1 MGSRRVPSE
10 SAAGQQQPYKPTDA
24 TGSTV
29 MSGSGGDPENAL
41 RFANKMLKKINMNCL
56 QELTRVVRFRASE
69 GGDLN
74 QITECRKARTM
85 KTLICLVASTVLI
98 LSTSGCATSSCNSG
112 CETNGGLFSG
122 GLFQGGL
129 IPQSLSL
136 PGQPIRSLFRGAP
149 CSTCNAPAGQTSSYG
164 PNVAPLCNS
173 GSCDSGYPSVA
184 PGQLQT
190 NGPGVQYYDNS
201 NIVPQAAPTPATVT
215 PNAIPTPAVTEG
227 SASRVPYSSNYPTID
242 AALLPPSL

>member
-122 GLFQGGL
+122 RCPASRFGHSSAALH
-129 IPQSLSL
+129 
-136 PGQPIRSLFRGAP
+136 A
-149 CSTCNAPAGQTSSYG
+149 APAT
-164 PNVAPLCNS
+164 
-173 GSCDSGYPSVA
+173 
-184 PGQLQT
+184 
-190 NGPGVQYYDNS
+190 
-201 NIVPQAAPTPATVT
+201 PQRVKRPATDPT
-215 PNAIPTPAVTEG
+215 SHHCAIVDLVIPAT
-227 SASRVPYSSNYPTID
+227 RV
-242 AALLPPSL
+242 LLPASCRRTVPAYNTTTTATSFPRPLPHRRP